1 MRTLILTSR
10 LDTHDTDEYGV
21 RVPHCFGNEN
31 GILDTLVSVIKGYDN
46 LLYVASAEDDYE
58 ITDMYANLVF
68 KSFDMTL
75 PFKSYTV
82 LDGRTK
88 DVCESVKKADF
99 IILGGGHV
107 PTQNEYFEKIG
118 LRDILSNLDTPVL
131 GISAGSMNMAK
142 LVYCPPELTGEAL
155 DKNFKLLLQGLGL
168 TNINVFPHY
177 NDMVDFVLDG
187 LRMMEDIVVPHSFML
202 PVYVLSDGDYIVQK
216 GDTVTYHGGVR
227 LLHCGMMKRL

>member
-21 RVPHCFGNEN
+21 RTPHNFGNEN
-31 GILDTLVSVIKGYDN
+31 GILDVIKSCVSSYGK
-46 LLYVASAEDDYE
+46 LLYVASSRDDYE

-68 KSFDMTL
+68 ESFRMTL
-75 PFKSYTV
+75 PFDTYSI
-82 LDGRTK
+82 LDGRVD
-88 DVCESVKKADF
+88 DVKGLVDSADF

-107 PTQNEYFEKIG
+107 PTQNEYFNSIG
-118 LRDILSNLDTPVL
+118 LRDILSSLDTPVL

-142 LVYCPPELTGEAL
+142 LVYCPPELPGEAL

-168 TNINVFPHY
+168 TSINVFPHY
-177 NDMVDFVLDG
+177 NDMVDFVLDD

-202 PVYVLSDGDYIVQK
+202 PVYILSDGDFIV
-216 GDTVTYHGGVR
+216 DTGTKITYHGTPK
-227 LLHCGMMKRL
+227 LLQFGTMRDL

>member
-1 MRTLILTSR
+1 MRTVILTSR
-10 LDTHDTDEYGV
+10 MDTHDTDEYGV
-21 RVPHCFGNEN
+21 RTPHGFGNEN
-31 GILDTLVSVIKGYDN
+31 GILDTLKSCVRNYGK
-46 LLYVASAEDDYE
+46 LLYVASSEEDYE

-75 PFKSYTV
+75 PFSSYAV
-82 LDGRTK
+82 LDGRVE
-88 DVCESVKKADF
+88 DVDGLVKSADL

-107 PTQNEYFEKIG
+107 PTQNTYFEKIG
-118 LRDILSNLDTPVL
+118 LRDIISKSEAPVL

-155 DKNFKLLLQGLGL
+155 DKDFKLLLQGLGL

-202 PVYVLSDGDYIVQK
+202 PVYVLSDGDYIVIE
-216 GDTVTYHGGVR
+216 DDNVEYHGSVR
-227 LLHCGMMKRL
+227 LLHCGMMREL